1 MSTVTT
7 TQNAILKSFQSHTG
21 QEWAVEHVKT
31 DEQIA
36 EAKEMIAKGDFTGM
50 FALVQA
56 ATWGRVPGLRANYSV
71 DEKLANDLL
80 DLPVEGSLDET
91 VRAVLETN
99 K

>member
-7 TQNAILKSFQSHTG
+7 SQNAILKSFQSHTG

-36 EAKEMIAKGDFTGM
+36 EAREMVAKGDFTGM
-50 FALVQA
+50 FTLVQA

-71 DEKLANDLL
+71 DEKLANTLL
-80 DLPVEGSLDET
+80 GLPVEGSLDGT
-91 VRAVLETN
+91 VKIVLETG